1 MKELNVNKK
10 DILELNRDKNSKGM
24 NIIQYLRSCNCEII
38 ESYTK
43 GSIFEALIKINEH
56 TLILR
61 SYNDIIT
68 SIKIKL

>member
-1 MKELNVNKK
+1 MKELNIDKK
-10 DILELNRDKNSKGM
+10 DILELNKDKISKDM
-24 NIIQYLRSCNCEII
+24 NIVQYLKYCNCKII

-43 GSIFEALIKINEH
+43 GSIFEALINLNEH
-56 TLILR
+56 TFILR